1 MTFPRALTYLRASQ
15 NVTSMKTEAIVIKF
29 VDDMNLEWLV
39 NMLDDR
45 IRSPKFL
52 TS

>member
-1 MTFPRALTYLRASQ
+1 
-15 NVTSMKTEAIVIKF
+15 MKTEAIVIKF
-29 VDDMNLEWLV
+29 VDDTSLGWLV

-45 IRSPKFL
+45 IRFPKFL